1 MINFDAI
8 SSTDVTR
15 EPFQFFATPN
25 VLDGKTLTAV
35 GADFPAIKDPGIFP
49 LSELTFG
56 ANFEQLI
63 DDIRSSEL
71 EDILSEK
78 FDVDLAGRPQMITV
92 RGFCQ
97 KKDGRIH
104 TDSEDKIVTCL
115 LYLNAPWQETSG
127 QLRLLRNGS
136 DIEDMITEIPPNGGT
151 LVAFKRSDKSFH
163 GHKRYIGPRRYIM
176 FNWVQSRA
184 ILAKNI
190 GRHKLSSKIKKLNPF
205 S

>member
-1 MINFDAI
+1 MIDFDAI
-8 SSTDVTR
+8 SKTDVTR
-15 EPFQFFATPN
+15 EPFEFFATPN
-25 VLDGKTLTAV
+25 VLDNKSLTSI

-49 LSELTFG
+49 LSELTYG
-56 ANFEQLI
+56 ANFERLI
-63 DDIRSSEL
+63 EEIRSSEL
-71 EDILSEK
+71 EDILSKK

-115 LYLNAPWQETSG
+115 LYLNEPWEETAG
-127 QLRLLRNGS
+127 QLRLLRNGN

-163 GHKRYIGPRRYIM
+163 GHKRYIGPRRYVM

-190 GRHKLSSKIKKLNPF
+190 GRHKLSSKFKKLNPF
-205 S
+205 N